1 MKKKIKNEKEQI
13 YFLDDYIPSTKDAGC
28 KARIDARKIFL
39 RRGYKS
45 YPINYQPGKT
55 FFLKYIFIFLFFLG
69 YAKFLVIL
77 L

>member
-1 MKKKIKNEKEQI
+1 MKKKIKNEKDQI

-55 FFLKYIFIFLFFLG
+55 FF
-69 YAKFLVIL
+69 
-77 L
+77 

>member
-13 YFLDDYIPSTKDAGC
+13 YFLDDYIPSSKDAGC
-28 KARIDARKIFL
+28 KARIDAREIFL

-45 YPINYQPGKT
+45 YPINYQLGKT
-55 FFLKYIFIFLFFLG
+55 FFQKYIFIFLFFLG